1 MAVSV
6 GRSRLP
12 ELLTKNN
19 LSQTK
24 FADLMGISDAFVT
37 KVKKNERFFSY
48 QLSIKAAHI
57 LNCLVEELHEIEINE
72 D

>member
-12 ELLTKNN
+12 ELLTKRG

-24 FADLMGISDAFVT
+24 FAELLGVSDAFVSQVISG
-37 KVKKNERFFSY
+37 KRYFSY
-48 QLSIKAAHI
+48 PLAIKAADI
-57 LNCLVEELHEIEINE
+57 LKCKSDDLHVIIKTR
-72 D
+72 